1 MTQFAAQPIMLTMS
15 PTSTTTNTNIPT
27 PSVPDLLYRRRSSIR
42 RGTISSLSKDVRVN
56 DFVEII
62 KKQKEIQQQERD
74 TVSLLLKRRHS
85 MANINNNKK
94 QQVLKPLQPRTMS
107 NTDLVWQQPKMIVSP
122 LNSIKDHLEKGGERG
137 QQMDK
142 VRLVEQQ
149 EDYHQ
154 HQHHLRKCE
163 ACSNNNNKQQQVSP
177 LTSPSCSTSSSC
189 SSSSCSSMLNNNK
202 RPPFIKVQQEASTDI
217 LYNSSGNTLLNK
229 EQVIII
235 HELKKN
241 ISNYSHDIN
250 SLLFN
255 ISSHQQSTLAHL
267 YEEEEE
273 GEQEELIKNKIHECK
288 SLVQQQQELLNKL
301 LESVQE
307 PPPPMET
314 PLPFND
320 IIPKQKNLLSTV
332 AQEFYKGFTYP
343 KPATTGIVIKQ
354 TKDKKLE
361 NTVFIVDGI
370 CTTIESSLIP
380 DRVSLFLVN

>member
-27 PSVPDLLYRRRSSIR
+27 PLVPDLLYRRRSSIR

-163 ACSNNNNKQQQVSP
+163 ACSNNNNKQQVSP

-217 LYNSSGNTLLNK
+217 LYNSNGNTLLNK
-229 EQVIII
+229 EQEIII

-267 YEEEEE
+267 YEEEEEE

-343 KPATTGIVIKQ
+343 KPTTTGIVIKQ